1 VADLVTLPH
10 RWRPFGAR
18 LAAVAGAVALTL
30 AVTFLW
36 LMLSDEVRAKFTV
49 FQRLSLLGVL
59 AAVLALLNGIFRTS
73 ALAEASGLTVTNGYK
88 VRRYE
93 WAEVV
98 RVSLHRNR
106 PWALLDL
113 SDGNTLAVMAI
124 QVSDGQRAR
133 LAAREL
139 ALVMADRSATPD
151 SDGVH
156 REDR

>member
-1 VADLVTLPH
+1 MADLVTLPH

>member
-1 VADLVTLPH
+1 MADLVTLPH

-18 LAAVAGAVALTL
+18 LAAAAGAVALTL

>member
-1 VADLVTLPH
+1 MADLVTLPH

-139 ALVMADRSATPD
+139 ALVMADRSATD
-151 SDGVH
+151 DADGAE
-156 REDR
+156 RNE